1 MLLYK
6 NMTHNNSDDKK
17 HYVNNPEFLKEMK
30 LHIAAVKKAK
40 KLKEPMPQVSNYIGE
55 CIVSIANKLA
65 NKPNFVNYPF
75 REEMISDGIE
85 NSLQYLNNFDP
96 NKSSNPFAYFTQ
108 IIYFAFVRRIGKEKK
123 HLATKYRMIEES
135 LLDLSGDTEGIN
147 SNGKYGSDYADANMH
162 EFLQNFEK
170 SQQEKKQKI
179 KDSKKSAKCGKKI
192 GFDKFLDE
200 TAAQKKE

>member
-1 MLLYK
+1 MVKQETSKRKL
-6 NMTHNNSDDKK
+6 

-40 KLKEPMPQVSNYIGE
+40 KAGKPAPQVSNYIGE

-85 NSLQYLNNFDP
+85 NSLQYLNNFNP
-96 NKSSNPFAYFTQ
+96 SKSSNPFAYFTQ
-108 IIYFAFVRRIGKEKK
+108 IIYFAFVRRIQREKK
-123 HLATKYRMIEES
+123 HLATKYRIIEES
-135 LLDLSGDTEGIN
+135 LIDLAGDTDGIN
-147 SNGKYGSDYADANMH
+147 SNQKYGSDYADANMH

-170 SQQEKKQKI
+170 SQEEKKRKI
-179 KDSKKSAKCGKKI
+179 KSSKKKAAKKVGFEKI
-192 GFDKFLDE
+192 IETLDE
-200 TAAQKKE
+200 

>member
-1 MLLYK
+1 MA
-6 NMTHNNSDDKK
+6 HNNTEEKK

-40 KLKEPMPQVSNYIGE
+40 KSKAPLPKVSNYIGE

-96 NKSSNPFAYFTQ
+96 KKSSNPFAYFTQ
-108 IIYFAFVRRIGKEKK
+108 IIYFAFVRRIQKEKK
-123 HLATKYRMIEES
+123 RLATKYRMIEES
-135 LLDLSGDTEGIN
+135 LLDLAGDPDGIN
-147 SNGKYGSDYADANMH
+147 SSGKYGSDYADANMH

-170 SQQEKKQKI
+170 TQQEKKQKI
-179 KDSKKSAKCGKKI
+179 KDSKKSSKSDKKG
-192 GFDKFLDE
+192 GFDKIIDTLE
-200 TAAQKKE
+200 E